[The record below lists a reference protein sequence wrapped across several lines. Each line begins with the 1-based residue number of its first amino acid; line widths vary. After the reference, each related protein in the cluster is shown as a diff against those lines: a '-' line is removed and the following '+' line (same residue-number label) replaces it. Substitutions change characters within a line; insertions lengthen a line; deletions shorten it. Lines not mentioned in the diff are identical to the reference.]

1 MTHLQA
7 LCQYLFNII
16 EGLGALGSLVF
27 VPLYILGTLI
37 FVPNP
42 ILALA
47 AGALFGVPIG
57 FLLVSVSSTLSAGG
71 IFLAGRSL
79 SRKWVLKK
87 IALNKK
93 TKVLDDAVTKEGW
106 KMVALL
112 RQTAI
117 LPFSIMNYAL
127 GLSKITFKNYV
138 LASWIGMMP
147 GQILYVYLGSIAG
160 EIALKGHQRQKTLAE
175 WLFLVLG
182 LIVTI
187 GISVRATLVV
197 KKALRTHHLA
207 ELSAP

>member
-1 MTHLQA
+1 MTWLQA
-7 LCQYLFNII
+7 LFQHTFNML
-16 EGLGALGSLVF
+16 EGLGIFGSLVF

-42 ILALA
+42 IMALA
-47 AGALFGVPIG
+47 AGALFGIPAG
-57 FLLVSVSSTLSAGG
+57 FLIVSTSSTLSAAGV
-71 IFLAGRSL
+71 FLAGRSL
-79 SRKWVLKK
+79 SRKWILKK
-87 IALNKK
+87 IALNEK
-93 TKVLDDAVTKEGW
+93 TRKLDDAVTHEGW

-127 GLSKITFKNYV
+127 GLSKITFKKYI

-160 EIALKGHQRQKTLAE
+160 EMVFEGHQRQKTITE
-175 WLFLVLG
+175 WVFFALG

-187 GISVRATLVV
+187 GMGIYAAKRV
-197 KKALRTHHLA
+197 KKILGD
-207 ELSAP
+207 PQP